1 VVIAWSIPARQ
12 DLRLIHQYIAHDSKR
27 YATRVLQD
35 ITEKVE
41 VLLEL
46 PRLSRVVPEIGE
58 ENVREISMY
67 SYRIMYELIEDTSS
81 RKICNEH
88 ELQAPALL
96 DGEVVTVITN
106 YPLKKRA
113 TT

>member
-67 SYRIMYELIEDTSS
+67 SYRIMYELIEETIYIHGIIHKRRHFKPED
-81 RKICNEH
+81 
-88 ELQAPALL
+88 LQ
-96 DGEVVTVITN
+96 
-106 YPLKKRA
+106 RA
-113 TT
+113 